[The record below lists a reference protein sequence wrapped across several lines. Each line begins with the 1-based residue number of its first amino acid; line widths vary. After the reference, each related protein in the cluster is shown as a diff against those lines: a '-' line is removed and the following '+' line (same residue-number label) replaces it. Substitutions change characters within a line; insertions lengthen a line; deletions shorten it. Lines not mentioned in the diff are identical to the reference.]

1 MICVGLVWLIVGV
14 SVAVMAKSAT
24 ASHRHPKAMH
34 TVLSRWELGA
44 CASLVAYFLYI
55 LYSEGVRFSSRLV
68 SAGVTVPGLQPW
80 PLGGQVDVSDHQWK
94 EFRASMPLL
103 STVMAVFVI
112 CSRAVQAAAPQHR
125 VAFYLAFALVLL
137 SVLHEACLLYVLG
150 LSVAGFYL
158 AKATARQQY
167 GLLIVWAWHCSTFLL
182 IRAFE
187 GFPFQLFGPTFA
199 VLDQHRGMLRWH
211 IHYNLLLLRML
222 SFAADYRWQLQQK
235 PGRVKLPPNTPPSPD
250 QDLRTRTELWQ
261 APESYDLM
269 TYLAYL
275 LYPPLYI
282 AGPISTFNAF
292 ASQMTAPASSITP
305 KSVGIYL
312 ARALACWACMEWLTH
327 K

>member
-1 MICVGLVWLIVGV
+1 M
-14 SVAVMAKSAT
+14 K
-24 ASHRHPKAMH
+24 

-68 SAGVTVPGLQPW
+68 AAGVAVPGLQPW
-80 PLGGQVDVSDHQWK
+80 VLGGQVDVSDYQWR

-103 STVMAVFVI
+103 AAVMAGFVAA
-112 CSRAVQAAAPQHR
+112 SRAVQAAAPSHR
-125 VAFYLAFALVLL
+125 VTFYLAFSLVLL
-137 SVLHEACLLYVLG
+137 SVLHGACLLYVLA
-150 LSVAGFYL
+150 LSLAGYYL
-158 AKATARQQY
+158 AKTTAKQQY
-167 GLLIVWAWHCSTFLL
+167 GLLIVWAWHCGTFLL
-182 IRAFE
+182 VRAYE
-187 GFPFQLFGPTFA
+187 GFPFKLLGPSFA

-222 SFAADYRWQLQQK
+222 SFAADYRWQLQQR
-235 PGRVKLPPNTPPSPD
+235 PGRVRLPPSTPPNAD

-261 APESYDLM
+261 DPSAYNLLM
-269 TYLAYL
+269 YLAYL

-292 ASQMTAPASSITP
+292 ASQMAAPSAQVTP
-305 KSVGIYL
+305 RSVGLYL
-312 ARALACWACMEWLTH
+312 LRAAGCWACMEWLSH